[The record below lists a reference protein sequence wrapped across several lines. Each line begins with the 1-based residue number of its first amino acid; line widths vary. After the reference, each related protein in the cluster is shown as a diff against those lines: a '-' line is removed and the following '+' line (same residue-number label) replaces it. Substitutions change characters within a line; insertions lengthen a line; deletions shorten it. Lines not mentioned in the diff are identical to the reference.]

1 MHSGLNIEN
10 RLNINWR
17 KTSQEA
23 AASDKRCWQLG
34 EAEAVAVVVAVA
46 VAVDLEGRDLRDIL
60 RERTHRT

>member
-1 MHSGLNIEN
+1 M
-10 RLNINWR
+10 NINWR